1 MQSSQ
6 DGVWKIYNAQLSSII
21 IKFQPNRMNG
31 SSLYTSFF
39 FASVL
44 LFPLPGVP
52 FPIANPALAFNI
64 LLKYCLLHE
73 TFPDSSARRAHF
85 CLSNPWHLVQSYPAE
100 SRAFAAPKWSPGS
113 FAGTT
118 QTSRGPP
125 AGVEA
130 DAGRGL
136 LGNQQPRHEFPRT
149 INNSGSETAAGAWVA
164 PGGVR

>member
-6 DGVWKIYNAQLSSII
+6 DGVWKIYNAQLSSILSLLLGAPSL
-21 IKFQPNRMNG
+21 KFQPNRMNG
-31 SSLYTSFF
+31 SSFYTPFF

-52 FPIANPALAFNI
+52 FPIANPALSFNI

-100 SRAFAAPKWSPGS
+100 RAESLLLLS
-113 FAGTT
+113 
-118 QTSRGPP
+118 GPR
-125 AGVEA
+125 
-130 DAGRGL
+130 DRL
-136 LGNQQPRHEFPRT
+136 LGPRKL
-149 INNSGSETAAGAWVA
+149 
-164 PGGVR
+164 PGGLPLGWRLMLAGGY